1 MDGQRPQ
8 GPAGSTG
15 PDAPKHPQSRPG
27 RRPPTLWG
35 RIVGRPLRADELAH
49 EEITAPEGLAA
60 LSLDALT
67 SVAYGPQAMM
77 LVLVVAGSAALGYVL
92 PVTIVIVTLLAIL
105 VLSYRQVIEA
115 YPMGGGA
122 YAVAQENLGNGASR
136 LAGAALIVDYVLT
149 VAVSIAAGVAAL
161 TSAFP
166 ILVPW
171 TVPLDLVMLALIT
184 YLNLRGVGDGARLF
198 LLPALVFIGG
208 MLTVIAA
215 GLIRPDRVMP
225 PISIPHL
232 PPVSLYLLLKAF
244 AAGTSAITG
253 VEAIANG
260 VPLFRTPRIQRAKQT
275 EAWLGILLGIM
286 LLGLAFLAIRFHV
299 QPQASET
306 VLSQIIGHSVGRNWI
321 YYVIA
326 LSVTVVLGLAA
337 NTSFGGLPLLLSL
350 LGRDHLVPHLFNLRG
365 DRYVFQW
372 GIWVLTI
379 LSAVLLVVF
388 QGNTN
393 ALISLFALGVFT
405 GFTLS
410 QTGMVV
416 HWRRTRSPGWH
427 LKAAVNGLGAVLT
440 GIATLIFAVA
450 KFRSGAWIVLVA
462 VPLLLLL
469 FRSIHRY
476 YMALGTSLELGQ
488 TPPIPKAQPSL
499 VLVLVNGVSLATELA
514 LTRALSMSTQVLA
527 VSVLFTD
534 EDEDALQKAWTAWD
548 PGVRLVPLRSEFR
561 SVVRPVLR
569 FLSAMEDRKSGTP
582 VTVLIPEIV
591 PPHPWQA
598 FLHNQMG
605 VILSRALRSEPD
617 VTIARLP
624 IHLSP
629 DRPAARPRRGQTPS
643 A

>member
-1 MDGQRPQ
+1 MKDVHGTGQTPPEKDHEDTAS
-8 GPAGSTG
+8 GPGSSH
-15 PDAPKHPQSRPG
+15 PAPPAPKPWS
-27 RRPPTLWG
+27 RRPLSLWSHV
-35 RIVGRPLRADELAH
+35 VGKPLRADELSH
-49 EEITAPEGLAA
+49 EEITATEGLAA

-67 SVAYGPQAMM
+67 SVAYGPEAMM
-77 LVLVVAGSAALGYVL
+77 LVLVTAGSAALGYVL
-92 PVTIVIVTLLAIL
+92 PITIAIVTLLAIL
-105 VLSYRQVIEA
+105 VLSYRQVIDA

-122 YAVAQENLGNGASR
+122 YAVAKENLGSGMAR

-149 VAVSIAAGVAAL
+149 VAVSVAAGIAAL

-166 ILVPW
+166 VLSPW
-171 TVPLDLVMLALIT
+171 TVPLDLVMLGIIT
-184 YLNLRGVGDGARLF
+184 YMNLRGVGEGARMF
-198 LLPALVFIGG
+198 LLPALIFIVG
-208 MLTVIAA
+208 MLVTIAA
-215 GLIRPDRVMP
+215 GLIRPDPTMP
-225 PISIPHL
+225 PFPIPHL
-232 PPVSLYLLLKAF
+232 PPVSLYLILKAF

-260 VPLFRTPRIQRAKQT
+260 VPLFRAPRIRRAKQT

-299 QPQASET
+299 SPRASET
-306 VLSQIIGHSVGRNWI
+306 VLSQIMGHSVGHTWV

-337 NTSFGGLPLLLSL
+337 NTSYGGLPVLLSF

-372 GIWVLTI
+372 GIWVLT
-379 LSAVLLVVF
+379 LLAGALLVIF

-410 QTGMVV
+410 QTGMVI
-416 HWRRTRSPGWH
+416 HWRRTRSRGWH

-450 KFRSGAWIVLVA
+450 KFQSGAWVVLVA

-476 YMALGTSLELGQ
+476 YTALARSLRLGE
-488 TPPIPKAQPSL
+488 TPPIPKPASSL
-499 VLVLVNGVSLATELA
+499 IVVPVNGVSISTELA
-514 LTRALSMSTQVLA
+514 LSQALSMSDRVLA
-527 VSVLFTD
+527 VSVLFTP
-534 EDEDALQKAWTAWD
+534 EDEASFQKAWDAWN
-548 PGVRLVPLRSEFR
+548 PGVRLVLLRSEFR
-561 SVVRPVLR
+561 SVVRPILR
-569 FLSAMEDRKSGTP
+569 FLDSLEERAGGNLM
-582 VTVLIPEIV
+582 VLIPEIV

-605 VILSRALRSEPD
+605 VILTRALRSQTD
-617 VTIARLP
+617 LTVARLP
-624 IHLSP
+624 IHVPP
-629 DRPAARPRRGQTPS
+629 DGTPV
-643 A
+643 